1 MKKILKWV
9 GITLGSLLVLGFLA
23 FLYFIPPFD
32 LIPPEEFARQTVS
45 AGPSLDDITNLV
57 ERAIAERGKY
67 VVTTLDCSGCHT
79 PAGDEG
85 PNWSLYLAGGGKGA
99 FRGYQTYVSR
109 NLTPD
114 KENGLGRRTDQ
125 EVQRILQ
132 SGLLP
137 EGRVAH
143 YRDMPWAFTANM
155 TDEDRYAVMVYLRHL
170 KPVARII
177 PDPTANEAF
186 ADTSAAE
193 MLYTLDYGGRTQKK

>member
-1 MKKILKWV
+1 MKRILKWA
-9 GITLGSLLVLGFLA
+9 GIVVGSLLVLGFFS

-32 LIPPEEFARQTVS
+32 FIPPEEFTRQTVG
-45 AGPSLDDITNLV
+45 AAPSLDNITNPV

-67 VVTTLDCSGCHT
+67 IVTTLDCSGCHT

-85 PNWSLYLAGGGKGA
+85 PNWSQYLGGGSKSS
-99 FRGYQTYVSR
+99 FVGYQTYISR

-114 KENGLGRRTDQ
+114 KENGLGRRTDE
-125 EVQRILQ
+125 EVKRVLR

-143 YRDMPWAFTANM
+143 YRDMPWAFTANL
-155 TDEDRYAVMVYLRHL
+155 TDEDRHAVVVYLRHL
-170 KPVARII
+170 KPVARRI
-177 PDPTANEAF
+177 PDPMANESF

-193 MLYTLDYGGRTQKK
+193 MLYTLDYGIRQEKK